1 MDLFTVGEIF
11 PLTNQNICSILI
23 LVTKTKKSSALM
35 KIVGAIFALDFS
47 QTHKHKI
54 QMPEG

>member
-1 MDLFTVGEIF
+1 MFYTYSCYK
-11 PLTNQNICSILI
+11 N
-23 LVTKTKKSSALM
+23 KKPSALM

-47 QTHKHKI
+47 KTHKHKI